1 MSEIYTVIVVILGIL
16 AVSGLFVGVTNDAVN
31 FLTSAIGSKAA
42 PMKTILGVASVGIL
56 LGVVTSS
63 GMMEVARSG
72 MFNPGLFTFHEV
84 MMLYLG
90 VMFANIILLDLYNSW
105 GLPTSTTVSLVFCL
119 LGSAIAVSIYK
130 ISNDPTVGAA
140 EIGHYINATRA
151 LGIVSAILLSVV
163 IAFTCGTAI
172 MYLSRLIF
180 TFRYIALFRRY
191 GSLWCG
197 ASLTAIVYFAVFK
210 GLKNALRDNTFLD
223 FVDHHL
229 ALALL
234 ICWAGCTLLLFIVQR
249 MKINILR
256 ITILS
261 GTFALALAFAG
272 NDLVNFIGVPVAGFD
287 AYGIAREAGSTTMLM
302 EALNENVPAN
312 FLILL
317 AAGAVMILT
326 LWTSKKALHVTETEL
341 SLTAQGDDGSTQ
353 YGSSAFSRPIVRAA
367 LGINAGME
375 RIFPERFRT
384 AVAKRFEI
392 EDVEH
397 SGAPFDMIRA
407 TVNLTTSA
415 LLISVATSLKLPLST
430 TYVCFMVAM
439 GSSLADRAW
448 GRESAVYRIS
458 GVMTVVAGW
467 FITALGGFLIAFVVG
482 LALIYGGT
490 VAFVI
495 VTLLCGYMLIHS
507 NFLKKG
513 KSASPTAANADT
525 RTNEDII
532 ANLREEVCHTME
544 CATKI
549 YDRTLI
555 AVFKENRKVLRDMVK
570 ESNDLFYQSRERKYT
585 LLPTLKKLQS
595 GDVNTAHYYVQVVD
609 YLNEMTKA
617 LMHITRPAFEH
628 IDNNHEGLSKEQAK
642 DLMSI
647 NDDVESIYRHI
658 NQMLRDGDF
667 TEIEMVLALRDQ
679 LFESIAEAIKSE
691 LGRINEARS
700 NTKAS
705 MLYLTILTE
714 TKNMVLQS
722 RNLLKSQQYFLKHRA
737 GAPQRWIKPT
747 K

>member
-1 MSEIYTVIVVILGIL
+1 M
-16 AVSGLFVGVTNDAVN
+16 
-31 FLTSAIGSKAA
+31 
-42 PMKTILGVASVGIL
+42 
-56 LGVVTSS
+56 
-63 GMMEVARSG
+63 
-72 MFNPGLFTFHEV
+72 
-84 MMLYLG
+84 
-90 VMFANIILLDLYNSW
+90 
-105 GLPTSTTVSLVFCL
+105 
-119 LGSAIAVSIYK
+119 
-130 ISNDPTVGAA
+130 
-140 EIGHYINATRA
+140 
-151 LGIVSAILLSVV
+151 
-163 IAFTCGTAI
+163 
-172 MYLSRLIF
+172 
-180 TFRYIALFRRY
+180 
-191 GSLWCG
+191 WCG
-197 ASLTAIVYFAVFK
+197 ASLTAIIYFAVFK
-210 GLKNALRDNTFLD
+210 GLKSLLADNA
-223 FVDHHL
+223 FVGMVDRHL
-229 ALALL
+229 LL
-234 ICWAGCTLLLFIVQR
+234 SLFICWVACSVLLFFIQR
-249 MKINILR
+249 FKINILR

-287 AYGIAREAGSTTMLM
+287 AFSIAKHSGDPQMM
-302 EALNENVPAN
+302 MGALSENVPAN

-317 AAGAVMILT
+317 AAGAMMILT
-326 LWTSKKALHVTETEL
+326 LWTSKKAMHVSETEL
-341 SLTAQGDDGSTQ
+341 SLSAAQEDEGPEQ
-353 YGSSAFSRPIVRAA
+353 YGSSVMSRTIVRAA
-367 LGINAGME
+367 LNINAGIE
-375 RIFPERFRT
+375 RIIPARVRA
-384 AVAKRFEI
+384 AVSHRFEY
-392 EDVEH
+392 EDIEH
-397 SGAPFDMIRA
+397 SGAPYDMIRA

-415 LLISVATSLKLPLST
+415 MLIAIATSLKLPLST

-458 GVMTVVAGW
+458 GVMTVIAGW

-482 LALIYGGT
+482 LTLIYGGT
-490 VAFVI
+490 MAFVI
-495 VTLLCGYMLIHS
+495 VTVLCGYMLIHS

-513 KSASPTAANADT
+513 KASAAPAAAGVKSQST
-525 RTNEDII
+525 EDII
-532 ANLREEVCHTME
+532 INLRDEVCRTME
-544 CATKI
+544 SATKI

-595 GDVNTAHYYVQVVD
+595 SDVNTAHYYVQVVD

-667 TEIEMVLALRDQ
+667 SEIEMVLTLRDQ

-691 LGRINEARS
+691 LSRINEARS

-722 RNLLKSQQYFLKHRA
+722 RNLLKSQQYFLKHRT
-737 GAPQRWIKPT
+737 GPQKWIK
-747 K
+747 

>member
-1 MSEIYTVIVVILGIL
+1 MSPLFTSIVIVMGLL
-16 AVSGLFVGVTNDAVN
+16 AVMGIVVGVANDAVN
-31 FLTSAIGSKAA
+31 FLNSALGSKAA
-42 PMKTILGVASVGIL
+42 PRRVILWIAAAGIL
-56 LGVVTSS
+56 VGTLTSS

-72 MFNPGLFTFHEV
+72 VFYPGQFSFPEI
-84 MMLYLG
+84 MMLFLG
-90 VMFANIILLDLYNSW
+90 MMLGNILLLDIYNTL
-105 GLPTSTTVSLVFCL
+105 GLPTSTTVSMVFGL
-119 LGSAIAVSIYK
+119 LGAGVAAALYHIWGDPAASVSDL
-130 ISNDPTVGAA
+130 SQ
-140 EIGHYINATRA
+140 YINTGKAMA
-151 LGIVSAILLSVV
+151 IIAAILLSVAL
-163 IAFTCGTAI
+163 AFAAGSLF
-172 MYLSRLIF
+172 MYVSRLIF
-180 TFRYIALFRRY
+180 SFRYAKVFRRW
-191 GSLWCG
+191 GAVWCG
-197 ASLTAIVYFAVFK
+197 ISLAGILYFALFK
-210 GLKNALRDNTFLD
+210 GLKSSGLIPTSVGEYVGEHVL
-223 FVDHHL
+223 VT
-229 ALALL
+229 LL
-234 ICWAGCTLLLFIVQR
+234 VFWAGASVVLWIFQR
-249 MKINILR
+249 MRLNIMR
-256 ITILS
+256 ITILT

-272 NDLVNFIGVPVAGFD
+272 NDLVNFIGVPLASYD
-287 AYGIAREAGSTTMLM
+287 AWQIARETGSESIMMGEL
-302 EALNENVPAN
+302 ANPARAN
-312 FLILL
+312 FLLL
-317 AAGAVMILT
+317 LLSGAVMVLT
-326 LWTSKKALHVTETEL
+326 LFFSKKSRHVTETEL
-341 SLTAQGDDGSTQ
+341 SLASQHEGDERFGSTFVSRSLVRASLALNTMWTGLIPDRMQ
-353 YGSSAFSRPIVRAA
+353 KVIDRRFEPLPAEERSSAPY
-367 LGINAGME
+367 
-375 RIFPERFRT
+375 
-384 AVAKRFEI
+384 
-392 EDVEH
+392 
-397 SGAPFDMIRA
+397 DMIRA

-415 LLISVATSLKLPLST
+415 LLIAMATSLKLPLST

-490 VAFVI
+490 PAFIVI
-495 VTLLCGYMLIHS
+495 TLLCGYMLIHS
-507 NFLKKG
+507 NFLKKD
-513 KSASPTAANADT
+513 KESAIVKEHED
-525 RTNEDII
+525 TNEDII
-532 ANLREEVCHTME
+532 ANLRDEVCRTME

-691 LGRINEARS
+691 LTRINEARS

-722 RNLLKSQQYFLKHRA
+722 RNLLKSQQYFLKHLT
-737 GAPQRWIKPT
+737 GPKTWIK
-747 K
+747 